1 MGRNWYFRNEK
12 KYFPSGPTSIC
23 SSNGHSIIPRSC
35 VITDRKGV
43 KRESRLSL
51 GLIYETRED
60 FSMGFLSSHYKYFS
74 HS

>member
-12 KYFPSGPTSIC
+12 NYIPSGPTSIC
-23 SSNGHSIIPRSC
+23 SSNGQSIIPRSC

-43 KRESRLSL
+43 NWESRPSS
-51 GLIYETRED
+51 GLICETRED

>member
-1 MGRNWYFRNEK
+1 M
-12 KYFPSGPTSIC
+12 
-23 SSNGHSIIPRSC
+23 
-35 VITDRKGV
+35 ITDRKGV